1 MLLIV
6 FTMIFIVATMIL
18 IVLAKIGTVLKHL
31 KYVWV
36 NCFIIANYRAP
47 CTLFILTLFFPRP
60 SSRAVYHRNYCA

>member
-36 NCFIIANYRAP
+36 NCFIIANYRASLYSLSP
-47 CTLFILTLFFPRP
+47 HPLLPQAIF
-60 SSRAVYHRNYCA
+60 SRKVS